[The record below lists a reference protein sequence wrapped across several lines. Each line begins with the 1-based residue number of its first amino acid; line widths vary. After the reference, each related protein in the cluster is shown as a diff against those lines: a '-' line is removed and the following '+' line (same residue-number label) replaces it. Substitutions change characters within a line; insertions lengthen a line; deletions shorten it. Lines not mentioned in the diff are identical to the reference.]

1 MEFIE
6 EAKKQ
11 FPRLWSVR
19 LSLLAGLLSSLEAGA
34 DMYVTGKPTMAAVA
48 ATVVAF
54 AAAFSRIVAQPAL
67 KDMIDAEKEA
77 TE

>member
-34 DMYVTGKPTMAAVA
+34 EMYLTGKPAPAAVA
-48 ATVVAF
+48 AALVAF

>member
-34 DMYVTGKPTMAAVA
+34 DMYLTGKPALAAVA
-48 ATVVAF
+48 AALVAF

-67 KDMIDAEKEA
+67 KDMIDAETEA

>member
-1 MEFIE
+1 MELIE

-19 LSLLAGLLSSLEAGA
+19 LSLLAGFLSSLEAGA
-34 DMYVTGKPTMAAVA
+34 DMYLTGKPAMAAIA
-48 ATVVAF
+48 AALVAF

-67 KDMIDAEKEA
+67 KDLIDADKGAAE
-77 TE
+77 